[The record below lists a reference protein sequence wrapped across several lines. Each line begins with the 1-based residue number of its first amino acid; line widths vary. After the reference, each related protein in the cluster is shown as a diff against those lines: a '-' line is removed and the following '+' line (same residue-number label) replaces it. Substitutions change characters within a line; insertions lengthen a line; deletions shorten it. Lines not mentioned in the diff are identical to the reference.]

1 MGRKVNL
8 VTELEAAGSD
18 RSGLERV
25 RLGSDEVALIPF
37 TDEAEE
43 IDLHYC
49 REVDIADYA
58 ACNGAGC
65 LLCRIGR
72 DKVTRRLL
80 PIYLPAARAVAIL
93 PVSPSLRPGS
103 LWPQLAAALTGE
115 APRAVFVAREQGD
128 RHRVSAVPLADDV
141 DAGEGVIQAFLA
153 EYTTGRVALDSVYP
167 KVSNEELAR
176 LPEIAEM
183 LKLKGIRPD
192 DRHPR

>member
-8 VTELEAAGSD
+8 VKELEAAGSD
-18 RSGLERV
+18 WSGLERV

-49 REVDIADYA
+49 READIADYA

-80 PIYLPAARAVAIL
+80 PVYLPAARAVAVL
-93 PVSPSLRPGS
+93 PVSPNRRPGS
-103 LWPQLAAALTGE
+103 LGPQLAEALKGE
-115 APRAVFVAREQGD
+115 APHAVFVCASRGIVTASRPSRSPPTSTPAR
-128 RHRVSAVPLADDV
+128 R
-141 DAGEGVIQAFLA
+141 
-153 EYTTGRVALDSVYP
+153 
-167 KVSNEELAR
+167 
-176 LPEIAEM
+176 
-183 LKLKGIRPD
+183 
-192 DRHPR
+192 